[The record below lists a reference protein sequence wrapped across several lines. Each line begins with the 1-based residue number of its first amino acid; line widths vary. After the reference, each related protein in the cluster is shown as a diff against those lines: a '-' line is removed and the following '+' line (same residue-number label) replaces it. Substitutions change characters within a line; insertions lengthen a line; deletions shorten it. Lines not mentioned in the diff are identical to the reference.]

1 MTVGL
6 RNAKK
11 IFNLD
16 SLRIVLILS
25 FLDNLSLGDILV
37 PEYSEV
43 KHVVSKGK
51 SMKILKLFTVFFVAL
66 QVLPA
71 SDNSN
76 MKIGYKWAKEKF
88 NELAEVH
95 GFPEAPTAYKPMAA
109 QRKGD
114 IKTFWAMNVAANQ
127 PVQVQAALR
136 HIGKHCYIYL
146 ELEQETRVSQET
158 IEKLADKFDNEIYET
173 NHKFFGKESSPGI
186 DFDKRITL
194 LFLDIQDGWEP
205 GKGYVAGYF
214 SPLDT
219 FSSDIWQFSN
229 EREMFYMDVYPADA
243 TRRDYLGVLAHE
255 FQHMIHHNYDKREK
269 LWLNEAMS
277 QIAFY
282 VNDYGHAPQILSFIK
297 QPDTQ
302 LDEFNNGLDDY
313 GNVYLFMYYMLSKK
327 LGDMETVAKVF
338 REIVQ
343 NPNHSVKSIDEVLAA
358 NGFEFTVDEIV
369 PDFLVANY
377 VNDWDIADGIYGYD
391 RTLPMKVQPTSVYAY
406 DSLPETMEGKV
417 NQRGADFIRIT
428 PKIASEPVNAT
439 LIDKIKIFSDFPG
452 EIFWNINNG
461 DLPPEAFIPSQA
473 EIDGQYVKMSTITDE
488 SGRHYA
494 EVGPFR
500 GAGVR
505 VTQVNY
511 TMKSELAEQSGIV
524 PVYSFQTLAKN
535 TVSSVT
541 VNFNGQNK
549 GWIGKDKRFLLKKY
563 LKYTD
568 GRKVVSEVKLDKKND
583 VTWTE
588 DVSEVEEFTLI
599 PISTLGG
606 ELKYQIKFETNKAP
620 ALSLLDEWIANEEL
634 FMKKLLQYPT
644 MLETLQGEFSRLDT
658 QTRQS
663 ITPDFRK
670 FLRNYQFRLLN
681 SIGSPELL
689 EKFSVNLNAID
700 ISADDKDDAHDNID
714 YLVSKARQGTHSLSH
729 LQIDPKMLEGQILK
743 IWKLLEIARGFPH
756 LPLPDGLAIKDYDVT
771 ELDSILDKWQRNGDE
786 DFKEPLRRMAMAQK
800 VILSTYNEGLILA
813 EDTAVCIL
821 DLVRFFVSARDSAA
835 VLLNP
840 IISKGGV
847 IGKLGEKVLK
857 KIQAKIIQILNKVVS
872 LVSVKLRPPYN
883 TIVPIAASVITGI
896 YTNIKDIDVE
906 WDHEDAMKLFA
917 VKTAGK
923 YVMMSLPRIGLVD
936 VGQKNISYLS
946 ETTRKMQTTYDT
958 SVAEDAIREVIAPIF
973 EDINTV
979 HTQTLQKREYVQIAK
994 WITQLSGLTAT
1005 IDPTNISKVVAVL
1018 ATATGTGLLGHSIY
1032 KSTKTLYGIPGK
1044 VPAGI
1049 DAAFTPYN
1057 EEMME
1062 AIEATNRNEI
1072 LNVLALQEQTEK
1084 AHKNLMAQLATMSD
1098 FSTLSNVS
1106 HLEALDRYMQ
1116 AEASYASTLTDQEM
1130 TILATQQNPQK
1141 VLLEMTENSLMRSEL
1156 EVYLLLNKPE
1166 EVQRLAIEIREREA
1180 RVMGTLRNVPQ
1191 QVRGKAIIS
1200 VREKSREI
1208 SEDRFKIVVS
1218 LRKLGKVGTPKLKV
1232 YSAGAI
1238 ELDSSEFII
1247 DEKTDSVIVSGRKLN
1262 DKATTLHLVLET
1274 DKHVAQYPAIL
1285 DL

>member
-1 MTVGL
+1 MKMFKL
-6 RNAKK
+6 
-11 IFNLD
+11 L
-16 SLRIVLILS
+16 SIL
-25 FLDNLSLGDILV
+25 
-37 PEYSEV
+37 
-43 KHVVSKGK
+43 
-51 SMKILKLFTVFFVAL
+51 FVAL

-71 SDNSN
+71 NSDET
-76 MKIGYKWAKEKF
+76 MKMGYRWAKEKF
-88 NELAEVH
+88 NELAKVH
-95 GFPEAPTAYKPMAA
+95 GYPKPSSLYKPSSA
-109 QRKGD
+109 QLKGD

-127 PVQVQAALR
+127 PVQVQATLR

-146 ELEQETRVSQET
+146 ELEQESRVSQET
-158 IEKLADKFDNEIYET
+158 IEKLAQKFDDEIYET
-173 NHKFFGKESSPGI
+173 NHKFFGEENSPGI
-186 DFDKRITL
+186 DFDERITL

-205 GKGYVAGYF
+205 GRGYVAGYF

-229 EREMFYMDVYPADA
+229 EREMFYMDIFPADA
-243 TRRDYLGVLAHE
+243 TRKDYLGVLAHE
-255 FQHMIHHNYDKREK
+255 FQHMIHHNYDKREE

-343 NPNHSVKSIDEVLAA
+343 NPNNSVESIDEVLAA
-358 NGFEFTVDEIV
+358 NGFDFTVDEIV

-377 VNDWDIADGIYGYD
+377 VNDWDIAGGVYGYD
-391 RTLPMKVQPTSVYAY
+391 RTLPMKVQPTSVYAF

-439 LIDKIKIFSDFPG
+439 LIDKIKIYSDFPG
-452 EIFWNINNG
+452 DIFWNINDG
-461 DLPPEAFIPSQA
+461 VLPPEAFIPNQA
-473 EIDGQYVKMSTITDE
+473 EVDGQYVKMSTVTDE
-488 SGRHYA
+488 NGRHYA

-511 TMKSELAEQSGIV
+511 TMKSDLAELSGVI

-535 TVSSVT
+535 TVSSIK
-541 VNFNGQNK
+541 VNFDGQNK

-563 LKYTD
+563 LKYSD
-568 GRKVVSEVKLDKKND
+568 GRKVVTDVKLDKKND
-583 VTWTE
+583 ATWTE
-588 DVSEVEEFTLI
+588 DVTGVEEFTLI

-606 ELKYQIKFETNKAP
+606 ELKYQVKFETNKAP
-620 ALSLLDEWIANEEL
+620 ALSLLDEWTANQEL
-634 FMKKLLQYPT
+634 FMKKLLQYPS
-644 MLETLQGEFSRLDT
+644 MLDTLEGEFKRLDT
-658 QTRQS
+658 ETRNS
-663 ITPDFRK
+663 MAPDFRQ
-670 FLRNYQFRLLN
+670 FLRNYQFRLMN
-681 SIGSPELL
+681 SISNPELL
-689 EKFSVNLNAID
+689 EEFSVNLNAID
-700 ISADDKDDAHDNID
+700 ISADDKDDAHDNIE
-714 YLVSKARQGTHSLSH
+714 YLVSKARQGTHGLSH

-743 IWKLLEIARGFPH
+743 IWKLLEIAKGFPH
-756 LPLPDGLAIKDYDVT
+756 LPLPDGFAIKDYDVT
-771 ELDSILDKWQRNGDE
+771 ELNSILDGWQRNGGE
-786 DFKEPLRRMAMAQK
+786 EVKEPLRRMAMAQK

-835 VLLNP
+835 VLLKP
-840 IISKGGV
+840 IISKGGT
-847 IGKLGEKVLK
+847 IGSLGEKVLK

-896 YTNIKDIDVE
+896 YTNIKDINVE

-923 YVMMSLPRIGLVD
+923 YAMMSLPRIGLVD
-936 VGQKNISYLS
+936 VGQKNISYLA
-946 ETTRKMQTTYDT
+946 ETTRKMKTTYDT
-958 SVAEDAIREVIAPIF
+958 SVAEDAIREEIAPIF
-973 EDINTV
+973 ENINTV

-1057 EEMME
+1057 EETME
-1062 AIEATNRNEI
+1062 VIEASERNEV
-1072 LNVLALQEQTEK
+1072 LNIVVLQEQTEK
-1084 AHKNLMAQLATMSD
+1084 AHKTLMDQLSSMTD
-1098 FSTLSNVS
+1098 FTTLNVS

-1116 AEASYASTLTDQEM
+1116 AEASYASTLSDQEM

-1141 VLLEMTENSLMRSEL
+1141 VLLEMTENSLLRSEL

-1166 EVQRLAIEIREREA
+1166 EVQKLAIEIREREA

-1191 QVRGKAIIS
+1191 EVRGKAIIS
-1200 VREKSREI
+1200 VREESRQLT
-1208 SEDRFKIVVS
+1208 EDEFKVVVS

-1247 DEKTDSVIVSGRKLN
+1247 DETTDSVTVSGRKLN

-1274 DKHVAQYPAIL
+1274 EGHVAQYPAIL